1 MNELLGMATSRLRAL
16 GSECP
21 QAEDLASASAQWLR
35 HTAPSHKRTNRSTC
49 VLCAT
54 TLATTR
60 STTNGYFHSEEDAQ
74 SHRELG
80 YRAGTNGADVIG
92 LNLDP
97 PAHAAV
103 FCVDEET
110 RFKHSIARTGVA
122 CRTGFISGHSG
133 TRVPRS
139 AGMAWHWM
147 YWAPIGSKG

>member
-1 MNELLGMATSRLRAL
+1 MLGMATSRLRAL

-103 FCVDEET
+103 FCVDEKT
-110 RFKHSIARTGVA
+110 AIQALDRKNRCCLQNRIYKRPQRHARPKGRRHGVA
-122 CRTGFISGHSG
+122 LDVLGS
-133 TRVPRS
+133 
-139 AGMAWHWM
+139 HW
-147 YWAPIGSKG
+147 